1 MYILIQ
7 IVGVS
12 FDVFYWMMI
21 GRVILSWISPGVNN
35 KWVDFVVEITDYILV
50 PIKRFI
56 PTSMGGV
63 DFSPI
68 LAIFLL
74 SYLKKLLISILYSMM

>member
-1 MYILIQ
+1 MYFLIQ
-7 IVGVS
+7 IVSVS

-35 KWVDFVVEITDYILV
+35 KWVAFVVEITDYILE
-50 PIKRFI
+50 PIKKFI
-56 PTSMGGV
+56 PTTMGGV

-74 SYLKKLLISILYSMM
+74 SYLKRFIISILFSMM